1 MEHAVTRSIQT
12 TACNVKSVIS
22 LEKATF
28 HITSTFD
35 NKTPL
40 ADLLFSAA
48 NESLYGDLFLPS
60 DFVKCTSYNIG
71 ED

>member
-1 MEHAVTRSIQT
+1 VKHAIIRSVKT
-12 TACNVKSVIS
+12 TVSNVKSVIS
-22 LEKATF
+22 LEKSTF

-60 DFVKCTSYNIG
+60 DFVKCTSYNTG
-71 ED
+71 EG